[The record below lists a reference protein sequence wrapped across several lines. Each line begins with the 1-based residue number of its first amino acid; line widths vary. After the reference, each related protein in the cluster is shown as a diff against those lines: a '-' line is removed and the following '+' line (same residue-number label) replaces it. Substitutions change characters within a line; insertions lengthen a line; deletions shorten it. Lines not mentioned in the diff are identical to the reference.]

1 MRAKTHRVGARI
13 EWVSVLLSLVTMT
26 SLYPLDTSERSTWGT
41 CGYCIFQAVG
51 SLPPSGVF
59 AKQPSKSNAAI
70 LSQPVKHRLPDGA
83 VVVCSHTSND
93 EPWTLQPA
101 GTSTPLRA
109 LDPGGTEA
117 CVLCPAAAEEVDGI

>member
-13 EWVSVLLSLVTMT
+13 EWVSVLLSLVTMM
-26 SLYPLDTSERSTWGT
+26 SLYRSTRASVAPGGRAGT
-41 CGYCIFQAVG
+41 ASSRRWDRYRRK
-51 SLPPSGVF
+51 F